1 MTGEKGAWETKWS
14 LEDLNRLTGKVE
26 LIKNQSI
33 GSLASVTE
41 IVEILELLRGMA
53 LGFPLSQQRYF
64 QETVNELVGLAVG
77 HLEDFRAEFQF
88 AKGGQHDG
96 ILR

>member
-41 IVEILELLRGMA
+41 IVEILELLRGDGP
-53 LGFPLSQQRYF
+53 GFSP
-64 QETVNELVGLAVG
+64 
-77 HLEDFRAEFQF
+77 F
-88 AKGGQHDG
+88 ATT
-96 ILR
+96 LFPRNS